1 MVAKT
6 EKLPVSAPERGEH
19 QAVNNGMAGI
29 AARTFTTEE
38 IDAMTPRGNKI
49 TASRAEIHATLL
61 NVARNVKFQS
71 FPIIEAAGGMSKS
84 AK

>member
-6 EKLPVSAPERGEH
+6 KKLPVSAPERGEH
-19 QAVNNGMAGI
+19 QAVNNGMVGV

-38 IDAMTPRGNKI
+38 IDAMTPRGKKI
-49 TASRAEIHATLL
+49 TASRAEIHAMLL
-61 NVARNVKFQS
+61 NAARNVKFQS
-71 FPIIEAAGGMSKS
+71 SPIIEAAGGMSKS